1 MEGRLYFPDS
11 VRYDRIALELLAGN
25 GFSSAS
31 TAPLYPVFLSLI
43 YRFFGHSFLAVRIIQ
58 AVIGSASIFI
68 VYLIAG
74 EIFSEKAGL
83 IAGSISA
90 VYPFF
95 IFFTG
100 LLLTETL
107 FIFLLLC
114 LIFFLRKMTILLQW
128 RYTVYTGIFAGLSIL
143 IKPVM
148 SYFLLFALAVVLAA
162 CAGRRKKLFVKVIPV
177 LIITGII
184 LMPWAW
190 SNYKRTGKI
199 IFLTTSGGLTL
210 YESNNPLADGGP
222 GVEKIAWT
230 EEMGNMNEIELDK
243 HFKQQAVLF
252 IKNNPR
258 RFLKLA
264 MIKLKRFW
272 SPVPNAG
279 NYRSMKYKLISIFSF
294 CPVILLAVWGMI
306 TGRKQWKDMLFLYLP
321 VVFFG
326 LLHMVILGSV
336 RYRIPVMP
344 FMIVLA
350 AGGISNLLW
359 REREIPECVGVGLVP
374 TMGGYHGRLPWA
386 TTGGRP
392 YKKNIWN

>member
-1 MEGRLYFPDS
+1 MKRNHKILFLILVISIIIRIGYVMVLEGELYFPDS
-11 VRYDRIALELLAGN
+11 VRYDRIALELLTGN

-31 TAPLYPVFLSLI
+31 TAPLYPIFLSFI
-43 YRFFGHSFLAVRIIQ
+43 YRFFGHSFLMVRIIQ
-58 AVIGSASIFI
+58 SVVGSASILMI
-68 VYLIAG
+68 YLIAR

-114 LIFFLRKMTILLQW
+114 LIFFLRKMTIRLQW
-128 RYTVYTGIFAGLSIL
+128 SYTVCTGIFAGLSIL

-148 SYFLLFALAVVLAA
+148 SYFLLFALVVVLAA
-162 CAGRRKKLFVKVIPV
+162 CGGGRKKLFAKVMLV
-177 LIITGII
+177 LLITGII
-184 LMPWAW
+184 LMPWAR
-190 SNYKRTGKI
+190 SNHKKTGEF

-222 GVEKIAWT
+222 GLEKIIRT
-230 EEMGNMNEIELDK
+230 EEMRNMNEIELDK
-243 HFKQQAVLF
+243 HFKRQAILF

-258 RFLKLA
+258 RFIRLTI
-264 MIKLKRFW
+264 IKLRRFW
-272 SPVPNAG
+272 SPVPNASS
-279 NYRSMKYKLISIFSF
+279 YRSMKYKLISIFSF

-306 TGRKQWKDMLFLYLP
+306 AWRKQWKYLLFLYLP
-321 VVFFG
+321 VVFFC

-359 REREIPECVGVGLVP
+359 REREIPAL
-374 TMGGYHGRLPWA
+374 
-386 TTGGRP
+386 RP
-392 YKKNIWN
+392 E

>member
-1 MEGRLYFPDS
+1 MKRNHKILFLILVISVIIRISYVLVLEGKLYFPDS
-11 VRYDRIALELLAGN
+11 ARYDRIASELLTGN

-31 TAPLYPVFLSLI
+31 TAPLYPIFLSFI
-43 YRFFGHSFLAVRIIQ
+43 YRFFGHSFLMVRIIQ
-58 AVIGSASIFI
+58 SVIGSASILMI
-68 VYLIAG
+68 YLIAR
-74 EIFSEKAGL
+74 ETFSEKAGL

-114 LIFFLRKMTILLQW
+114 LIFFLRKMTIRLQW
-128 RYTVYTGIFAGLSIL
+128 NYAVCTGIFAGLSIL

-148 SYFLLFALAVVLAA
+148 LYFLLFALIIVMAVYRD
-162 CAGRRKKLFVKVIPV
+162 RRKKLLINAILV
-177 LIITGII
+177 LIITGSI

-190 SNYKRTGKI
+190 SNHKRTGEF
-199 IFLTTSGGLTL
+199 IFLTTSGGLTF

-222 GVEKIAWT
+222 GLEKIVRT
-230 EEMGNMNEIELDK
+230 EEMENMNEIELDK
-243 HFKQQAVLF
+243 HFKQQAILF

-258 RFLKLA
+258 RFIELA
-264 MIKLKRFW
+264 VIKLRRFW

-279 NYRSMKYKLISIFSF
+279 SYRSMKYKLISIFSF

-306 TGRKQWKDMLFLYLP
+306 AWRKQWKYLLFLYLP

-326 LLHMVILGSV
+326 LLHMVMLGSV

-359 REREIPECVGVGLVP
+359 RENEIPEL
-374 TMGGYHGRLPWA
+374 RLE
-386 TTGGRP
+386 
-392 YKKNIWN
+392 